1 MDTQNLQDSYLE
13 RLKVN
18 NTAISVYLI
27 NGIKLSG
34 VIGNYDAEIIILK
47 DSKNVVEQLIY
58 KHAVSTITPSKISN
72 VV

>member
-1 MDTQNLQDSYLE
+1 MDTQNLQNSYLE

-18 NTAISVYLI
+18 HTAISVYLI

-34 VIGNYDAEIIILK
+34 IIADYDTEIIILK
-47 DSKNVVEQLIY
+47 DSKNIVDQLIY